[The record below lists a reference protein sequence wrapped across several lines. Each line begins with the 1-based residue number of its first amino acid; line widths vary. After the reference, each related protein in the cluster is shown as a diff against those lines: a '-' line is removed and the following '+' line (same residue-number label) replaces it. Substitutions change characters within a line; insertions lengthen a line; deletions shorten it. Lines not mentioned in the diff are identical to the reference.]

1 METLWTAKARYV
13 IQFDRNFER
22 IMYVKAFLLTRDPLK
37 EQDENFKAGIVVCSF
52 QRFSLLRLFIVDPL
66 TTASKEKKI
75 VL

>member
-1 METLWTAKARYV
+1 M
-13 IQFDRNFER
+13 
-22 IMYVKAFLLTRDPLK
+22 KAFLLTRDLLK

>member
-1 METLWTAKARYV
+1 M
-13 IQFDRNFER
+13 
-22 IMYVKAFLLTRDPLK
+22 KAFLLTRVPLK